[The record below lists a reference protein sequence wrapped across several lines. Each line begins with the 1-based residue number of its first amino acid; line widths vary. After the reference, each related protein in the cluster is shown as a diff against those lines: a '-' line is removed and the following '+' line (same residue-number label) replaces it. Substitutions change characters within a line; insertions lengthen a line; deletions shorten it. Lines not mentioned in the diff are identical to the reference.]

1 MVRGRGRGGWPRG
14 AAPWVLLAVLLFVA
28 GCGEQEAKQEAGR
41 QAGTAGQ
48 PGGAT
53 AQEQQAVESG
63 AQSIQQ
69 ALELKDRA
77 DTGALR
83 SAIRQYRAAQGRY
96 PESLEALPEAR
107 EQGLDPSRWT
117 YDPKTGEVR
126 LNPRDHREEAKKQAE
141 RASKT
146 SFVESVQR
154 ALAARDMAD
163 WKAMQVAI
171 NLYRAEQGRPPERLE
186 DLPVVQERNIDTSR
200 WVYEPGTGK
209 VYYNTDGR

>member
-1 MVRGRGRGGWPRG
+1 MG
-14 AAPWVLLAVLLFVA
+14 LLAVLLLVA
-28 GCGEQEAKQEAGR
+28 GCGEQKAKQEAAR
-41 QAGTAGQ
+41 QAGTGAQ
-48 PGGAT
+48 PGGTT

-77 DTGALR
+77 DTEALR
-83 SAIRQYRAAQGRY
+83 SAIRQYRAAEGRH
-96 PESLEALPEAR
+96 PESLEALPEVQ
-107 EQGLDPSRWT
+107 EQGLDTSRWA

-126 LNPRDHREEAKKQAE
+126 LNPRGHREEAKMQAA

-154 ALAARDMAD
+154 ALAAREMAD

-186 DLPVVQERNIDTSR
+186 DLPVVKERNIDTSR
-200 WVYEPGTGK
+200 WVYEPATGK
-209 VYYNTDGR
+209 VYYNTGGR

>member
-1 MVRGRGRGGWPRG
+1 MLTGRGRGGRAWG
-14 AAPWVLLAVLLFVA
+14 AAPGGLLVVLLLVA
-28 GCGEQEAKQEAGR
+28 GCGEQKAKQEAAP
-41 QAGTAGQ
+41 Q
-48 PGGAT
+48 GGAT

-77 DTGALR
+77 DTEALR
-83 SAIRQYRAAQGRY
+83 GAIRQYHAAQGRY
-96 PESLEALPEAR
+96 PESLEALPEVR
-107 EQGLDPSRWT
+107 EQGLDTSRWT

-126 LNPRDHREEAKKQAE
+126 LNPKDHREEARKQAE

-186 DLPVVQERNIDTSR
+186 DLPIVKERNIDASR
-200 WVYEPGTGK
+200 WVYEPATGK
-209 VYYNTDGR
+209 VYMKAGGR